1 MALLKRNAALQRPD
15 VMAEMEWTGG
25 PVARQD
31 DGTGIDKRLHFV
43 APQKE
48 PPQSGRKNGMDH
60 ACRITAAGSIS
71 RHDDCRS

>member
-1 MALLKRNAALQRPD
+1 MALLKRNAALQRPG
-15 VMAEMEWTGG
+15 VVAEMQWAGG
-25 PVARQD
+25 PVASQD
-31 DGTGIDKRLHFV
+31 DGASIDGRMHLV